1 MFIGVNTNIRYR
13 DETFHIQTED
23 GGLDQHTLTTIL
35 FKNGA
40 ILSSKKTSYIDIEK
54 SPTYNDTIK
63 TMMQEQ
69 HKQMARDLV
78 RGKFENSVNA
88 QKKDSLPETKKV
100 PEENNT
106 STKTVVAV
114 EEVKEEVAVA
124 GVQQKSVH
132 GDVLDGLIVDYLE
145 KKDAKRE

>member
-1 MFIGVNTNIRYR
+1 M
-13 DETFHIQTED
+13 
-23 GGLDQHTLTTIL
+23 DQHTLTTIL

-78 RGKFENSVNA
+78 RGEFENSVNY

-100 PEENNT
+100 SEKNNS
-106 STKTVVAV
+106 STKTSVAV
-114 EEVKEEVAVA
+114 EKLKEEVAVA
-124 GVQQKSVH
+124 GAHKKSAH

-145 KKDAKRE
+145 KKDARRG